1 MTRRSMTHQTRRIMT
16 AGPLPSHAR
25 FGLVLL
31 AICAISLIRPATA
44 SGAALQTAP
53 PVVQRTV
60 WDGVYTV
67 EQAGRG
73 AVQYTESCGA
83 CHAPDLRGNTT
94 SPSLVGQSFAFLW
107 GGSTLGELF
116 GSVQQLM
123 PPDRP
128 NSLPAQ
134 TYRDILAF
142 ILRAN
147 SYPAGEQELTS
158 DDLDYI
164 LITADPDPPR

>member
-1 MTRRSMTHQTRRIMT
+1 MTHDTQTPWT
-16 AGPLPSHAR
+16 LTSPAR

-31 AICAISLIRPATA
+31 AICAISLIRPANA
-44 SGAALQTAP
+44 SGAAPQTAP
-53 PVVQRTV
+53 PGVQRSV

-73 AVQYTESCGA
+73 AVLYTESCAA

-116 GSVQQLM
+116 GNIQQLM
-123 PPDRP
+123 PTNRP

-134 TYRDILAF
+134 AYRDILAF

-147 SYPAGEQELTS
+147 SYPVGKQELTADS
-158 DDLDYI
+158 LDYI
-164 LITADPDPPR
+164 LITANPDPPR

>member
-1 MTRRSMTHQTRRIMT
+1 MTPWTLSSR
-16 AGPLPSHAR
+16 AR
-25 FGLVLL
+25 FALVLL
-31 AICAISLIRPATA
+31 PILAISLIRPATA

-73 AVQYTESCGA
+73 AVQYTESCAA

-116 GSVQQLM
+116 GSIRQLM
-123 PPDRP
+123 PTNRP

-134 TYRDILAF
+134 AYRDILAF

-147 SYPAGEQELTS
+147 SYPVGEQELTADS
-158 DDLDYI
+158 LDYI
-164 LITADPDPPR
+164 LINANPDPPR